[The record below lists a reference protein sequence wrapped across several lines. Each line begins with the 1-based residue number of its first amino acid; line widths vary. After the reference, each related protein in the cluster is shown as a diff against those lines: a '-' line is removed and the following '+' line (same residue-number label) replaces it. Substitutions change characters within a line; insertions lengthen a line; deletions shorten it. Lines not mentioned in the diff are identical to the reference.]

1 MIEQQRA
8 LLNSV
13 ANQPEVL
20 PGIAPGRDGID
31 LAHFLDKPSTIM
43 VGDEHGII
51 LLRRDL
57 CGQYEGHYLLTDTSD
72 RRKMMRLARSAIA
85 EAFTKHGASSIKG
98 VTPRENLGARAMNR
112 ALGLLPC
119 GNTTDTAGR
128 DCIRYILER
137 KSWQASLG
145 RQSA

>member
-1 MIEQQRA
+1 MIEQQVR
-8 LLNSV
+8 LLNFV

-20 PGIAPGRDGID
+20 KQIAPGCKAVD
-31 LAHFLDKPSTIM
+31 LARYLDAPGT
-43 VGDEHGII
+43 
-51 LLRRDL
+51 LLYGNEDGVLLFVRDIERR
-57 CGQYEGHYLLTDTSD
+57 YEGHYMFTDTA
-72 RRKMMRLARSAIA
+72 RRRDIVALCRRAITDV
-85 EAFTKHGASSIKG
+85 FTKHGASAIKG
-98 VTPRENLGARAMNR
+98 VTPRGNLGARAMNR

-119 GNTTDTAGR
+119 GITTDTAGR